1 MVRMFSGSDDYEEHR
16 DNRLIDHL
24 QNELRYANSLTN
36 DCWVVQKVSDRS
48 VIAVF
53 DWRIRLDEIVKKFPC
68 GEFMHTHR
76 TVQRSVENE
85 QS

>member
-1 MVRMFSGSDDYEEHR
+1 MVRMFSGSNDYEEHR
-16 DNRLIDHL
+16 DNRLIQHL
-24 QNELRYANSLTN
+24 QNELQYANSLTQ

-53 DWRIRLDEIVKKFPC
+53 DYRVRLDEIVKKFPC

-76 TVQRSVENE
+76 AIQRSVGYE
-85 QS
+85 

>member
-1 MVRMFSGSDDYEEHR
+1 MVRMFSGSIDYEEHI
-16 DNRLIDHL
+16 DNRLIQGL
-24 QNELRYANSLTN
+24 QNELQYANSLTQ

-53 DWRIRLDEIVKKFPC
+53 DYRVRLDEIVKKFPC

-76 TVQRSVENE
+76 AIQRSVGYE
-85 QS
+85 